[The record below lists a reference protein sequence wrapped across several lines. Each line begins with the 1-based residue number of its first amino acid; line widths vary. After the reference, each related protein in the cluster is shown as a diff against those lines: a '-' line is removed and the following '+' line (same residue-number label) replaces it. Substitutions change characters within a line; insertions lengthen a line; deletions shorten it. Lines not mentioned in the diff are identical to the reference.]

1 MSRLSTG
8 LGSPTMLDPLLRA
21 QGTPALEALLF
32 ELQRALVC
40 QLLTDSQGYLPSAG
54 SQLRKIIFHV
64 NTLQVHHTFSFIRKN
79 SRSFGPC
86 NILWRKGRGTNAER
100 HVTGPRSHE
109 CLWD

>member
-8 LGSPTMLDPLLRA
+8 LGSPTMLDPLLIA

-54 SQLRKIIFHV
+54 SQLGKIIFHV
-64 NTLQVHHTFSFIRKN
+64 NTLQVHHTFSFIR
-79 SRSFGPC
+79 RIRAHLDPATSFGG
-86 NILWRKGRGTNAER
+86 KEEGQMQRGM
-100 HVTGPRSHE
+100 
-109 CLWD
+109 